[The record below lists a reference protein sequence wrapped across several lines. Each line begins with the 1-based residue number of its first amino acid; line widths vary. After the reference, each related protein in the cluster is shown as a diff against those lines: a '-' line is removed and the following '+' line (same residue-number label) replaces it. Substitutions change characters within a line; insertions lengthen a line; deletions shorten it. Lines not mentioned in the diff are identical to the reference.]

1 LIATIPT
8 GDLPHGIWHSGD
20 GERVYVGL
28 ENSDAVLAIDTLSN
42 TTIATIP
49 IGQTPQALV
58 YVPGAVA
65 TGDGTANLTPLG
77 VAGQA
82 LHIEMLPPAG
92 AGANARATVAVNLLG
107 VIDLLQ
113 IAVAGLQPGQ
123 EYELCL
129 VDSLVIKIS
138 KRSLGSKK
146 RADLL
151 NGQDRTPT

>member
-49 IGQTPQALV
+49 IGQTPHALV

-107 VIDLLQ
+107 VIELLQ

-129 VDSLVIKIS
+129 VNSLVIKIS
-138 KRSLGSKK
+138 KR
-146 RADLL
+146 
-151 NGQDRTPT
+151 